1 MGVDMSASARL
12 LVLMTPEE
20 RAAIDAKAR
29 AAGMSAGELMRRG
42 AAAYEIG
49 SEAEAA
55 ELRVLLD
62 LFEET
67 HPAALTRIDAAI
79 AETARHLSHLRSSP
93 PEAPRSASRP

>member
-1 MGVDMSASARL
+1 MAASARL

-49 SEAEAA
+49 SDEEAA
-55 ELRVLLD
+55 ELKLLLD
-62 LFEET
+62 LFAES
-67 HPAALTRIDAAI
+67 HPAAMARID
-79 AETARHLSHLRSSP
+79 TALRATSRHLARMRPAVPKARSPVSP
-93 PEAPRSASRP
+93 A

>member
-1 MGVDMSASARL
+1 MSASARL

-49 SEAEAA
+49 SDAEAA
-55 ELRVLLD
+55 ELRILLD
-62 LFEET
+62 LFAES
-67 HPAALTRIDAAI
+67 HPAAMHRIDTALRVT
-79 AETARHLSHLRSSP
+79 AEHLNRMRTVSP
-93 PEAPRSASRP
+93 NALS